1 MIPEDTR
8 ILRKERLESFLETLL
23 RDRAV
28 FAPVRKGESLL
39 FESIESARDFVPG
52 HGNTVNS
59 SKDALFPQTERLFA
73 YRKEEKVVKIDAP
86 SPGEQ
91 KQALFG
97 VRPCD
102 TRALLLLDGV
112 FGGNTKDPYYGHRRA
127 NTLVISLAC
136 AHPDPTC
143 FCLSLGGGPCS
154 PEGSDLLML
163 DLGDRYVVEAH
174 SEQGRALLRD
184 GSFEDAG
191 DEALA
196 GAAEARREA
205 ESSINQT
212 AMGMRTTGKELQE
225 RLERLFDDPL
235 WDDLTESCLGCGVC
249 TYLCPTCHCFDICDE
264 ASAGAGE
271 RIRIWDSCQFPLFT
285 QQASGFNPRTSVK
298 ERFRHRIMHKFSYL
312 PGNGNLTGCVG
323 CGRCVRS
330 CPVNL
335 DIREVLEKI
344 SKDEAK

>member
-1 MIPEDTR
+1 MIAEDTR

-73 YRKEEKVVKIDAP
+73 YRNEEKGIRIDVP
-86 SPGEQ
+86 SPEQ
-91 KQALFG
+91 KGQVLFG

-102 TRALLLLDGV
+102 ARAFLLLDGV
-112 FGGNTKDPYYGHRRA
+112 FGGDRADPYYGDRRA
-127 NTLVISLAC
+127 NTVVISLAC
-136 AHPDPTC
+136 AHPDPAC
-143 FCLSLGGGPCS
+143 FCLALGGGPCS
-154 PEGSDLLML
+154 PEGSDLLLL
-163 DLGDRYVVEAH
+163 DLGDRYLAEAQ
-174 SEQGRALLRD
+174 SEQGKTLLEEE
-184 GSFEDAG
+184 SFESVD
-191 DEALA
+191 DETLVSASQ
-196 GAAEARREA
+196 ARKEA
-205 ESSINQT
+205 ESSMNS
-212 AMGMRTTGKELQE
+212 AALGERVLGKGLQE

-235 WDDLTESCLGCGVC
+235 WSDLTESCLGCGVC

-264 ASAGAGE
+264 VSAGAGE

-344 SKDEAK
+344 SKDEAE